1 MRRMGRGMSARVG
14 ILVVGAALVLGAC
27 KDIEITGS
35 ANSAT
40 DYHGSWQGPDVELTL
55 TPGRELPPLGS
66 IPRSVGASVEYRH
79 KGGYM
84 ACEWKGLSG
93 RDIVTECGR
102 GAPELIRVDAAPH
115 QRDGVWKMTV
125 AGVEVT
131 RH

>member
-1 MRRMGRGMSARVG
+1 MRWVGRAVSARVG
-14 ILVVGAALVLGAC
+14 ILVVGVALVLGAC

-40 DYHGSWQGPDVELTL
+40 AYHGSWQGPGVELTL
-55 TPGRELPPLGS
+55 TPGRELPPMGP
-66 IPRSVGASVEYRH
+66 IPRSVGASIEYRH

-84 ACEWKGLSG
+84 ACEWKGLAG
-93 RDIVTECGR
+93 RDIVHESAR
-102 GAPELIRVDAAPH
+102 GAAELLRVDVAPH
-115 QRDGVWKMTV
+115 QRDGAWKMTV